1 MCDVQI
7 YLFSFRLIAIH
18 ETWNIYLLV
27 IDNAFNY
34 LKNLSSK
41 KKTSIM
47 HLHMHT
53 KLTMQQNWTL
63 IDKWKWYLVKYS
75 FSETDPQYTF
85 LLIFQKIIYLLC
97 LSNRKLYICE
107 IKFVKNRSFPQ
118 LNFCWFFF
126 FICFSYFLLVF
137 SLLLFN
143 VLYSFDCDVLCFLV
157 DILRIE
163 KRKNWMW
170 EKLVFLLFS
179 I

>member
-1 MCDVQI
+1 
-7 YLFSFRLIAIH
+7 
-18 ETWNIYLLV
+18 
-27 IDNAFNY
+27 
-34 LKNLSSK
+34 
-41 KKTSIM
+41 M

-75 FSETDPQYTF
+75 FSETDPQYNF

-126 FICFSYFLLVF
+126 LYVFRIFFLFFHYHSMFFILSIVTFYASLSIYYVSKSGKTECEKNSCFCYFL
-137 SLLLFN
+137 
-143 VLYSFDCDVLCFLV
+143 Y
-157 DILRIE
+157 
-163 KRKNWMW
+163 K
-170 EKLVFLLFS
+170 
-179 I
+179 